1 MKIKM
6 RISLGENAQMAIATL
21 RENKMRSFLTVLGV
35 VIGITALLSVVAVL
49 VGVYNDVGAFLSDF
63 GPDTFFIF
71 KFDPGIHT
79 SGRLSQDELTRKPLT
94 LEDAEA
100 IGEQCPDVRAVTAAL
115 LPRIDQNNPSGRPMM
130 TARYKNKEVAG
141 VDYHGILPEDEIVFN
156 SKAERGHYITAAEN
170 LHRYDVALIGPD
182 IAKALYADQDPIGKP
197 LLVDGVSYQVV
208 GVMAKRKG
216 QLVKDQAADKAI
228 LVPYRTYQKHR
239 PSDDENLVG
248 AVAYPGRMA
257 EAKDEIRAVL
267 RRRRHVAYD
276 KPDNFG
282 VSSAKEIA
290 DQFRQIT
297 SSVALLISVVSSIGL
312 LVGGVG
318 VMNIMLMSVTQRT
331 REIGVRK
338 AIGAR
343 RRDVIWQFLTEAI
356 VLTGAGGVIG
366 VLLGLGISLLIHLFI
381 PMLPSAVPLW
391 SIVVAVTVSMSVGLF
406 FGMYPAV
413 KASRLD
419 PVEALRYE

>member
-1 MKIKM
+1 MP
-6 RISLGENAQMAIATL
+6 LGENAQMALTTL

-49 VGVYNDVGAFLSDF
+49 MGVYNDVNAFLSDF
-63 GPDTFFIF
+63 GSDTLFVF

-79 SGRLSQDELTRKPLT
+79 SGRLTPEERSRKPLT

-100 IGEQCPDVRAVTAAL
+100 IGELCPDVKAVSVAL
-115 LPRIDQNNPSGRPMM
+115 LPKIVEGAPGGRPLMS
-130 TARYKNKEVAG
+130 ARYQDKEVAG
-141 VDYHGILPEDEIVFN
+141 VDYHGILPEDEEVFN
-156 SKAERGHYITAAEN
+156 SHAERGRFITEAEN
-170 LHRYDVALIGPD
+170 LHRSDVALIGPD
-182 IAKALYADQDPIGKP
+182 LAKALYPDENPLGKP
-197 LLVDGVSYQVV
+197 ILVDGVSYQVV
-208 GVMAKRKG
+208 GVLAARKG
-216 QLVKDQAADKAI
+216 QLIKDQAADKAI

-239 PSDDENLVG
+239 PMDDENMVG
-248 AVAYPGRMA
+248 AVAYPGRMPEA
-257 EAKDEIRAVL
+257 EDEIRGVL
-267 RRRRHVAYD
+267 RRRRRVPFN

-356 VLTGAGGVIG
+356 VLTGSGGVIG
-366 VLLGLGISLLIHLFI
+366 VLLGLGISMLIHLFI

-391 SIVVAVTVSMSVGLF
+391 SILVAVTVSMSVGLF
-406 FGMYPAV
+406 FGMYPAI